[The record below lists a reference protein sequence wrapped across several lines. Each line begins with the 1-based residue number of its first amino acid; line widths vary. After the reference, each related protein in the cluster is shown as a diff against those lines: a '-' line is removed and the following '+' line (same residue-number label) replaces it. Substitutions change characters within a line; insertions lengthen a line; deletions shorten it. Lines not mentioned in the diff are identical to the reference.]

1 MQKRCLLLQKFKNFI
16 WAYKEGS
23 KEDKDMAVFIQ
34 NLLNGLIS
42 GSYYAV
48 LGIGLT
54 VTWGVLKMIN
64 VAHGDFYMLG
74 AYFFF
79 MFSKVLGLPV
89 IPSILIGV
97 ACVFAVGMLMQRG
110 VLAHAIG
117 RESFGNSPFILTLAL
132 GILLENL
139 VQLIAGENNRGVSYF
154 SEKIFEV
161 GGVTMAAQRLIV
173 AAIAIVT
180 MIIVMFIIK
189 KTKFGWAISATAQD
203 TFSATLMG
211 INTKKIYMVTFG
223 MAVALAAIAGSILAP
238 IYGINPWM
246 GASVQLKSFVVCIVG
261 GLGSIGGSIVAGLL
275 LGVVESFAT
284 QFLGSG
290 WQNVIAYGL
299 VLVVFWV
306 KPTGIFG
313 KKN

>member
-1 MQKRCLLLQKFKNFI
+1 MTLF
-16 WAYKEGS
+16 
-23 KEDKDMAVFIQ
+23 VQ

-74 AYFFF
+74 AYFFYT
-79 MFSKVLGLPV
+79 FSKLMGWPV
-89 IPSILIGV
+89 IPSILLGI
-97 ACVFAVGMLMQRG
+97 ALVFVVGMIVERG

-117 RESFGNSPFILTLAL
+117 REAFGNTPFILTLAI
-132 GILLENL
+132 GILLQNL
-139 VQLIAGENNRGVSYF
+139 AQLFWGENNVGVPYF
-154 SEKIFEV
+154 SNEIYEI
-161 GGVTMAAQRLIV
+161 GGINMAAQRLIV
-173 AAIAIVT
+173 CAVAMVT
-180 MIIVMFIIK
+180 MLLVMFLIK

-211 INTKKIYMVTFG
+211 INTKRIYMITFG
-223 MAVALAAIAGSILAP
+223 IAVALCAVAGCILAP

-246 GASVQLKSFVVCIVG
+246 GASIQLKSFVVCIVG
-261 GLGSIGGSIVAGLL
+261 GLGSIGGSIIAGLL
-275 LGVVESFAT
+275 LGVIESFAT
-284 QFLGSG
+284 QLLGAG
-290 WQNVIAYGL
+290 WQNVVAYCL
-299 VLVVFWV
+299 VLVMFWV

-313 KKN
+313 KKE

>member
-1 MQKRCLLLQKFKNFI
+1 M
-16 WAYKEGS
+16 S
-23 KEDKDMAVFIQ
+23 VFIQ
-34 NLLNGLIS
+34 NLINGTIS

-74 AYFFF
+74 AYFFYTF
-79 MFSKVLGLPV
+79 SRMFGLPV
-89 IPSILIGV
+89 VPSILLGIAGV
-97 ACVFAVGMLMQRG
+97 FLVGMLVQRG
-110 VLAHAIG
+110 ILSHALG
-117 RESFGNSPFILTLAL
+117 REAFGNSPFILTLAV
-132 GILLENL
+132 GILLENV
-139 VQLIAGENNRGVSYF
+139 VQLIWGENNLGVPYF
-154 SEKIFEV
+154 SEKVFEF
-161 GGVTMAAQRLIV
+161 GTITMAAQRLIV
-173 AAIAIVT
+173 AIIAIVT
-180 MIIVMFIIK
+180 MVIVMIIIK

-223 MAVALAAIAGSILAP
+223 IAVALCAVAGSILAP

-246 GASVQLKSFVVCIVG
+246 GGSIQLKSFVVCIVG

-275 LGVVESFAT
+275 LGIIESFAT
-284 QFLGSG
+284 QLLGSG
-290 WQNVIAYGL
+290 WQNVVAYVL
-299 VLVVFWV
+299 VLVMFWV

-313 KKN
+313 KK